1 MTKKK
6 DLKKRV
12 RARQEETGQRYTA
25 ALNDVLAAKEKPQA
39 RKPLPMEVIEYAD
52 ATAAAQRIGLRC
64 RVYIHPALWKGA
76 AESEALT
83 ELALR
88 RIHQI
93 AQLDAALGMRA
104 FRRVAL
110 EGQLFDLDNRDM
122 GAMLDFYRST
132 CAGLRGAARA
142 QPRRRAARIR
152 CRASRR
158 PDADAGGGHGDEPR
172 EASRGEDAGADSRSV
187 GSARR
192 REDARGV
199 RQAGRAF
206 AMIASSEIA
215 LATPWPAQ
223 SSARGFRA

>member
-12 RARQEETGQRYTA
+12 RARQDETGQRYTE
-25 ALNDVLAAKEKPQA
+25 ALSDVLAAKEKPQA
-39 RKPLPMEVIEYAD
+39 RKPIPMEVVEYAD

-76 AESEALT
+76 AESELLT

-93 AQLDAALGMRA
+93 AQLDAALGMRS

-132 CAGLRGAARA
+132 CAGLRGPSLDGARLA
-142 QPRRRAARIR
+142 FDLELPDGQTRTLVADLVI
-152 CRASRR
+152 SRMTY
-158 PDADAGGGHGDEPR
+158 R
-172 EASRGEDAGADSRSV
+172 EEKTPAMTLGAWDQRVGEKTL
-187 GSARR
+187 
-192 REDARGV
+192 E
-199 RQAGRAF
+199 AF
-206 AMIASSEIA
+206 AK
-215 LATPWPAQ
+215 LGTP
-223 SSARGFRA
+223 SR